1 MQYNAAQHSLFLGM
15 SEIAES
21 VEPSVEVDRTGQNAD
36 QIILF
41 RSKTREHNSMRT
53 EINTKY

>member
-1 MQYNAAQHSLFLGM
+1 MKTG
-15 SEIAES
+15 
-21 VEPSVEVDRTGQNAD
+21 DRTGQNAD